1 MRRRIGLALTAA
13 IAIGA
18 AVWCLWPDTVI
29 ARNTDLDEGV
39 YLMVARLLHHG
50 YDTHAFFFDQFW
62 LFPKIITAGF
72 ALFGDSLMVGRLIV
86 FVFSLAG
93 LLGVALLSYQLGGRW
108 MMAVAAVLIG
118 AIDPLYILGS
128 RMTLADVPAMT
139 CIVWALIFIFLFA
152 THRSRVWIGLS
163 GLLAG
168 ASLVLK
174 PFTLGFAVTILLV
187 LFNQR
192 IEREDGRLNLDWA
205 ILTDL
210 LIFGA
215 AIVLVA
221 MPFVNFLH
229 PIDEYQRV
237 IGFHWAE
244 RNWMTKRVDD
254 RWRGLLA
261 FARLNVPLLLFG
273 ISGVIA
279 LRPLSFSLMALLAG
293 EFVTAGILLEMP
305 PWVHHYILILPPLIV
320 FAALGFNRGVDDV
333 KQTIA
338 DWRNGQRS
346 TPVGKWIALLFG
358 AAMLVTLID
367 LPWVIKYDR
376 HARFPEPLQINN
388 VVQYTDDRF
397 QPNQY
402 LMSDDALVPYLAGRL
417 IPPSAINFVFGDV
430 MKFNRPSLLQFE
442 QIVRDNHIAGVIT
455 TTRYPRNPQLM
466 SWLQQ
471 TFPVSIEIGTERP
484 KGLRARVYSQKQ
496 QH

>member
-1 MRRRIGLALTAA
+1 MPNR
-13 IAIGA
+13 
-18 AVWCLWPDTVI
+18 VI
-29 ARNTDLDEGV
+29 ARNTDLDEGA

-93 LLGVALLSYQLGGRW
+93 LIGVALLSFQLGGRW
-108 MMAVAAVLIG
+108 MVAVAAILIG

-139 CIVWALIFIFLFA
+139 CIVWALIFIFLF
-152 THRSRVWIGLS
+152 TTRRSRIWIGLS

-174 PFTLGFAVTILLV
+174 PFALGFGVTILIV
-187 LFNQR
+187 LLDQR
-192 IEREDGRLNLDWA
+192 IEREDGRLKLDRA
-205 ILTDL
+205 IFTDL
-210 LIFGA
+210 LVFGA
-215 AIVLVA
+215 AIILVA
-221 MPFVNFLH
+221 MPFGNFLH

-244 RNWMTKRVDD
+244 RNWMIKRVDD
-254 RWRGLLA
+254 RWRGLVA
-261 FARLNVPLLLFG
+261 FGRLNIPLLLFG

-279 LRPLSFSLMALLAG
+279 LRPLSVSLMALLAG
-293 EFVTAGILLEMP
+293 ELVTTGILLEMP

-320 FAALGFNRGVDDV
+320 FAALGFNRGIDDI

-338 DWRNGQRS
+338 DWRNGERS
-346 TPVGKWIALLFG
+346 TPMGKWVAILFG
-358 AAMLVTLID
+358 GAMLVTLID
-367 LPWVIKYDR
+367 LAWVIKYDR
-376 HARFPEPLQINN
+376 QARFPEPLQVND
-388 VVQYTDDRF
+388 VVHYTDDRF

-442 QIVRDNHIAGVIT
+442 QIVHDNHIAGVIT

-466 SWLQQ
+466 SWLDQ
-471 TFPVSIEIGTERP
+471 TFPMSVDVGTKRHDE
-484 KGLRARVYSQKQ
+484 LTARVYSGKQ
-496 QH
+496 QP